1 MLNDDRKCSKD
12 LNEYYKCLSSSGRD
26 PSKCQTQEIALR
38 KCSTTDKENDYCLNE
53 LLELY
58 RCTKK
63 PDANGCANEFLL
75 FRECNRP
82 GGPEILVKDEM
93 YKVNLKHLDKYNLSS
108 NVICPVNPPKRSM
121 KNISKLLE
129 QMKQV
134 CGFKNFQEKF
144 TPQVKS

>member
-1 MLNDDRKCSKD
+1 MLDDDRKCSKD
-12 LNEYYKCLSSSGRD
+12 LNEYYKCLSGSGRD
-26 PSKCQTQEIALR
+26 PSKCQKQEFLLR

-58 RCTKK
+58 NCIKR
-63 PDANGCANEFLL
+63 PDVNACASEFLL

-82 GGPEILVKDEM
+82 EGPEILIQDDK
-93 YKVNLKHLDKYNLSS
+93 YKLSLRHLDKYNVSS
-108 NVICPVNPPKRSM
+108 NVICPVNAPKRSL
-121 KNISKLLE
+121 KTINRLLE

-134 CGFKNFQEKF
+134 TGFKNYTEKF